1 MIESTPKFIQGI
13 FPVTGKGFA
22 KPVPLENAAY
32 VVPSDKRSQLIYFRA
47 GNSTN
52 ELVSVAL
59 ARNGQPMR
67 LFPIGAK
74 ASVHVPL
81 AVVEDLFPDSKIEVL
96 VGAPE
101 GASGSVVL
109 DIGFVEI

>member
-13 FPVTGKGFA
+13 FPLAARGYA
-22 KPVPLENAAY
+22 HAVPLEGAVY
-32 VVPSDKRSQLIYFRA
+32 KVPSDKRSQLIYFRA
-47 GNSTN
+47 GNSSS
-52 ELVSVAL
+52 ELVYVAL
-59 ARNGQPMR
+59 TRDGKPIR
-67 LFPIGAK
+67 FFPIGAK
-74 ASVHVPL
+74 ASQHVPL
-81 AVVEDLFPDSKIEVL
+81 AVVEDLFPDSKVEVL